1 MKKLK
6 LIIGMIIVIIIILVI
21 TILLIKNEGKEEE
34 KSMVT
39 PGIEIEDIQDE
50 TSEIERAEYN
60 YINVAMS
67 TYMQNLNLENSRYYG
82 RNENNEYVSIVEEDQ
97 KKEYILDLLSQNYI
111 SENNIT
117 IQNLDEYIETVDE
130 QLIFVPTQLKRLIN
144 ENVKTYVVSGIIEN
158 LNYQLIDEGVF
169 IVNLDFTN
177 RTFSIEPVNMNYDDI
192 NSVQQEI
199 TSIEENDSNQYNN
212 ASVTIENIVKEYM
225 NNYKRLVL
233 AKPNLIY
240 EKLDEEYREKRFGNL
255 EEFEKYIN
263 NNRDT
268 IVSLQAQQYL
278 SNSYQDYTEYVCK
291 DEYSNLYVFREY
303 GILNYEI
310 LLDSYTII
318 SDNFKETYDSSNEEY
333 KVAMNIDKWIQML
346 NNRDYTNAYNVLDET
361 FRNNNWGS
369 EEAFEQYMR
378 ENFPLHY
385 DVEYTTY
392 SSEGSTYVRQINL
405 TDITGETEGTISLN
419 IIMQLKDNYEFVMS
433 FSLQE

>member
-1 MKKLK
+1 
-6 LIIGMIIVIIIILVI
+6 MIIVIIIILVI
-21 TILLIKNEGKEEE
+21 AILLIKNEAKEEQE
-34 KSMVT
+34 SMVT
-39 PGIEIEDIQDE
+39 PGIEIEDIKDE
-50 TSEIERAEYN
+50 TNEIERAEYN

-82 RNENNEYVSIVEEDQ
+82 RNENNEYVSIVEENQ
-97 KKEYILDLLSQNYI
+97 KKEYILDLLSENYI
-111 SENNIT
+111 LENNIT

-130 QLIFVPTQLKRLIN
+130 QLIFVPTQLKRLVN

-158 LNYQLIDEGVF
+158 LNYQLIDEEVF

-177 RTFSIEPVNMNYDDI
+177 RTFSIEPTNKNYDDI
-192 NSVQQEI
+192 NSVQREI

-212 ASVTIENIVKEYM
+212 TSVTIENVVKEYI

-233 AKPNLIY
+233 AKPDLIY
-240 EKLDEEYREKRFGNL
+240 EKLNEGYREKRFGNL

-268 IVSLQAQQYL
+268 IISLQAKQYL

-291 DEYSNLYVFREY
+291 DEYSNLYIFREY
-303 GILNYEI
+303 GILNYEM
-310 LLDSYTII
+310 LLDTYTII
-318 SDNFKETYDSSNEEY
+318 SDNFKETYNSSDEQH
-333 KVAMNIDKWIQML
+333 KVAMNIDKWVQML
-346 NNRDYTNAYNVLDET
+346 NTRDYTHAYEELDET
-361 FRNNNWGS
+361 FRNNNWES
-369 EEAFEQYMR
+369 EEVFEQYMR

-392 SSEGSTYVRQINL
+392 SSEGSTYVQQINL
-405 TDITGETEGTISLN
+405 TDITGKTEGTISLN

-433 FSLQE
+433 FSLQG

>member
-419 IIMQLKDNYEFVMS
+419 IIIQLKDNYEFVMS

>member
-6 LIIGMIIVIIIILVI
+6 LIIGMIIIIIIILII
-21 TILLIKNEGKEEE
+21 TILLIKNEAKEEE

-50 TSEIERAEYN
+50 ISEIERAEYN

-67 TYMQNLNLENSRYYG
+67 TYMQNLNIENSRYYG

-158 LNYQLIDEGVF
+158 LNYQLIDEEVF

-177 RTFSIEPVNMNYDDI
+177 RTFSIEPVDMNYDDI

-233 AKPNLIY
+233 AKPDLIY

-278 SNSYQDYTEYVCK
+278 SNAYQDYTEYVCK
-291 DEYSNLYVFREY
+291 DKYSNLYIFREY
-303 GILNYEI
+303 DILNYEI
-310 LLDSYTII
+310 LLDTYTII

-369 EEAFEQYMR
+369 EEVFEQYMR

-392 SSEGSTYVRQINL
+392 SNEGTTYVQQINL

>member
-82 RNENNEYVSIVEEDQ
+82 RNENNEYASIVEEDQ